1 MGAVGGGAVGAMA
14 GWTGTVGS
22 LGLAVAGST
31 VALPAFA
38 TGALLGGML
47 GLAYGMG
54 QKKR

>member
-1 MGAVGGGAVGAMA
+1 MGAIVGGAVGAGA

-31 VALPAFA
+31 VALPVLA
-38 TGALLGGML
+38 TGAVLGGML